1 MGAKAG
7 RSPAPGRCPVLI
19 HEPPGD
25 GVAALGAPAAASS
38 AEGIGSWS
46 GLARVPSLVET
57 LLTERRGTTTHDST
71 GMSGIP
77 PSHRMP
83 QKRIQSQS
91 LTSKHLVSRPRRPT
105 AGGTAAWVE
114 VAAGGGVLLGVSEGP
129 ALQPRLRLRLPPG
142 PDQGEE
148 LLRGG
153 RSSGRVCRG
162 GTGGHKQ
169 IRDQCHQVDC
179 EEGTEECACGTEG
192 FRTGG
197 PTDTVGP
204 GMVEGLWRGRQGP
217 RL

>member
-1 MGAKAG
+1 MALLQSGH
-7 RSPAPGRCPVLI
+7 RRRQ
-19 HEPPGD
+19 
-25 GVAALGAPAAASS
+25 AARRGSR
-38 AEGIGSWS
+38 SWS

-71 GMSGIP
+71 RMSGIP
-77 PSHRMP
+77 PPHRMP

-129 ALQPRLRLRLPPG
+129 RLQPRLRLRPPPG

-169 IRDQCHQVDC
+169 IRDQCHQW
-179 EEGTEECACGTEG
+179 TEECACGTEG

-204 GMVEGLWRGRQGP
+204 GMVEGLWRGRRGS